1 MACDCLNSMLFPQ
14 SRVTRSSQ
22 FGILEADWVR
32 GRCESDLSLTA
43 TVACPLS
50 GFRLGLFRRF
60 RCALLVLVR
69 LFWLDFRPGRKASHE
84 DSHRP
89 GAFTVAGKNA
99 VDVKG
104 LAGFDSVTTVHPHI
118 VLGRIELV
126 LWHWDASP
134 FRQRT
139 DNGCMRS
146 LRSYMR
152 QLSQSAGTTPTFGFQ
167 PRCLT

>member
-1 MACDCLNSMLFPQ
+1 MLFPQ
-14 SRVTRSSQ
+14 DCVTRSSQ
-22 FGILEADWVR
+22 FGILELDWVR
-32 GRCESDLSLTA
+32 GRCESDLSLSA

-84 DSHRP
+84 DSHGPRS
-89 GAFTVAGKNA
+89 FTVAGENT

-104 LAGFDSVTTVHPHI
+104 LTGLDGVTTVHPHI

-126 LWHWDASP
+126 LWYWDASP

-146 LRSYMR
+146 ASSCMR

-167 PRCLT
+167 LRCLT